1 MVKNFDDGNALIEQ
15 WLKNKDMVLFLGIW
29 EQLNKPGF
37 NSLEFEGIG
46 KAEGVADRNFQRNGA

>member
-1 MVKNFDDGNALIEQ
+1 VLIEQ